1 MQRYGA
7 RKSHDHGRTF
17 VSSLAKTPNEFQAM
31 ALRLVDIYQDDV
43 VMKLQQEQVRFVV
56 RILDLEMNIRQF

>member
-1 MQRYGA
+1 
-7 RKSHDHGRTF
+7 
-17 VSSLAKTPNEFQAM
+17 M